1 MLLLILGSP
10 KMVADLDEMDLD
22 DIDKN
27 SIASS
32 NFVRKTSFMEHEVF
46 KMVSASSTF
55 YFLTFSRSDRS
66 SNLSATSRSSND
78 LTCRWYTQ

>member
-10 KMVADLDEMDLD
+10 KMVGDLDEMDLD

-32 NFVRKTSFMEHEVF
+32 QFVRKTSFMEHEVF
-46 KMVSASSTF
+46 KMVNSTI
-55 YFLTFSRSDRS
+55 FSIF
-66 SNLSATSRSSND
+66 
-78 LTCRWYTQ
+78 

>member
-10 KMVADLDEMDLD
+10 KMVGDLDEMDLD

-32 NFVRKTSFMEHEVF
+32 QFVRKTSFMEHEVF
-46 KMVSASSTF
+46 KMVHASFFFTF
-55 YFLTFSRSDRS
+55 
-66 SNLSATSRSSND
+66 
-78 LTCRWYTQ
+78 